1 MERHSFCIV
10 LSDGPKLCGNCAFSQ
25 NFQNHE
31 IMWNYGIL
39 CSEYS
44 SIPKHRSHI
53 KYELFY
59 GKDKCKQYK
68 SEIEKPLQKQPFWK
82 NIQQKW
88 TNIVTAKT
96 TAVENTFGIK
106 SKQKHHVNKKINELS
121 ELKTNVKL
129 QRDLSKQENWKRK
142 PSYEKKQRQFYL

>member
-1 MERHSFCIV
+1 MERYSFRIV

-39 CSEYS
+39 YSEYS
-44 SIPKHRSHI
+44 STSKHRCHI

-59 GKDKCKQYK
+59 DKDKRKQYK
-68 SEIEKPLQKQPFWK
+68 SEIEKPLQKQPFRK

-96 TAVENTFGIK
+96 TVVENTLGIK
-106 SKQKHHVNKKINELS
+106 SKQKHHVNKRINEFS
-121 ELKTNVKL
+121 QLKK
-129 QRDLSKQENWKRK
+129 S
-142 PSYEKKQRQFYL
+142 SYEKKQRQFCL